1 MSFLFF
7 KKMDIVGC
15 KKFRP
20 DQLDKIGNTAIY
32 LSNAIG
38 ALSKT
43 KLLKLLYILDELSIE
58 RSGIPFLNLQYKA
71 WKYGPVSKE
80 LYDDLKKDLRLLSPY
95 ICRRDDK
102 YVSAA
107 PFNDDEFSDNDIAL
121 MDEVI
126 NSFKEHSSKDLK
138 QYTHRKGSPW
148 YNAALKY
155 GVLAQLESEK
165 LSETDIII
173 DMSQLV
179 AKDQRKKGIYQDY
192 IEAF

>member
-1 MSFLFF
+1 
-7 KKMDIVGC
+7 MDIVGC

-32 LSNAIG
+32 LIDAIG

-43 KLLKLLYILDELSIE
+43 KLLKLLYILDELSIK

-71 WKYGPVSKE
+71 WKYGPVSDE
-80 LYDDLKKDLRLLSPY
+80 LYVDLSGDSKLLSPY
-95 ICRRDDK
+95 ITRNDDK
-102 YVSAA
+102 YISAA
-107 PFNDDEFSDNDIAL
+107 TFKDDEFSDNDIAL

-126 NSFKEHSSKDLK
+126 RRFKTFSAQDLK
-138 QYTHRKGSPW
+138 NYTHRQGSPW
-148 YNAALKY
+148 YNAAIK
-155 GVLAQLESEK
+155 GDVLQQLEDEEFST
-165 LSETDIII
+165 TDIII